1 MTSRRDRVLVAVKGL
16 GLGGAE
22 RLISEGARVWD
33 RESFDY
39 HVAYA
44 LPWKDQLVA
53 DLLSQEVPVHC
64 VGRVG
69 ASSIPSAVGWRR
81 LVGRIRPDLIHSHLP
96 TMGIVARL
104 TTKGPHVYTEH
115 NLVGSYRWPTRV
127 ANRMTY
133 QRNSAVIAVSQAVA
147 DSLAGHPG
155 PSPEVIMNAVECRF
169 DPTRAEAARI
179 ELGIDSAVP
188 LVVHVGNIRPGKG
201 HQTLIEASRLLKSE
215 VGDILFVSIG
225 GEKWNGDLHR
235 MIDLAR
241 SAGVGGNV
249 RFLGQREDA
258 LDFVSAADV
267 YVNPA
272 DVEGLPVS
280 LLEAMALGRPVV
292 ATAVGGVPGLV
303 DHEKNGLL
311 VPAKNPSKLAESIK
325 RLLMDRRMAH
335 ELGQRAR
342 DHVERK
348 HGLASMVRSIE
359 SVYRG
364 VLSITKND

>member
-1 MTSRRDRVLVAVKGL
+1 MTTRRDRVLVAVKGL

-33 RESFDY
+33 RENFDY

-69 ASSIPSAVGWRR
+69 ASSIPSAVGLGR
-81 LVGRIRPDLIHSHLP
+81 LVGRIRPDVIHSHLP

-104 TTKGPHVYTEH
+104 TAKGPHVYTEH
-115 NLVGSYRWPTRV
+115 NLVESYRWPTRV

-147 DSLAGHPG
+147 ESLAGYPG
-155 PSPEVIMNAVECRF
+155 PPAQVIMNAVACRY
-169 DPTRAEAARI
+169 DATRAKAARE
-179 ELGIDSAVP
+179 ELGIDSTVP

-201 HQTLIEASRLLKSE
+201 HQTLIEAARLLKSE
-215 VGDILFVSIG
+215 LGDVLVVSIG
-225 GEKWNGDLHR
+225 AEKWVGDLQR
-235 MIDLAR
+235 LIELAR
-241 SAGVGGNV
+241 SSGVGGYL
-249 RFLGQREDA
+249 RFLGRRSDA

-292 ATAVGGVPGLV
+292 ATAVGGVPGLI
-303 DHEKNGLL
+303 DHEETGLL
-311 VPAKNPSKLAESIK
+311 VPARSPGQLAEAVKQI
-325 RLLMDRRMAH
+325 LIDRPMAH
-335 ELGQRAR
+335 ELGQKAR
-342 DHVERK
+342 DHVERN

-359 SVYRG
+359 KVYRT
-364 VLSITKND
+364 VLSTPND